1 MLISAEHECYG
12 VDVRACCVASHLFVM
27 STKGCDDRITRI
39 GDQG

>member
-12 VDVRACCVASHLFVM
+12 VDVRACLVDNYLFGM
-27 STKGCDDRITRI
+27 STKGCDGRITRM